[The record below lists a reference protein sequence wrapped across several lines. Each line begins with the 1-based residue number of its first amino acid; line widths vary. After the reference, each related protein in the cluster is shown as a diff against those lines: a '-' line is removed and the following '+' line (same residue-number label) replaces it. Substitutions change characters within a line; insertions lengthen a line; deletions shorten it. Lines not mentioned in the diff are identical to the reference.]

1 MTELKRKLCDDYLV
15 SNSKQHCNHCFSFFI
30 VFLFLE
36 INDVLLMNIV
46 EFCNALSKACI
57 PHTNT
62 PLQSFVDDKLPCNIH
77 LKKKKTKTIR

>member
-1 MTELKRKLCDDYLV
+1 MIIWCPTANNIVIIV
-15 SNSKQHCNHCFSFFI
+15 SIFFI
-30 VFLFLE
+30 VFFS
-36 INDVLLMNIV
+36 DVLLMNIV

-77 LKKKKTKTIR
+77 LKKKKNQNYSIN